1 LINIGTLRL
10 SFVVD
15 RSGRVKDLKVTE
27 NSSNESFASV
37 CVQSVLE
44 AHLPPIP
51 DDVAKS
57 LPADGLEV
65 DGLGFIIFPNG

>member
-1 LINIGTLRL
+1 
-10 SFVVD
+10 
-15 RSGRVKDLKVTE
+15 VKNLKIIE
-27 NSSNESFASV
+27 NSSNEAFANV

-51 DDVAKS
+51 EDVANT
-57 LPADGLEV
+57 LPPDGLEI